1 MVGMMNLFDEFN
13 GKSYLVTGGSSGI
26 GRDTAVL
33 LSNLG
38 ANVAILGTN
47 EASLQETV
55 SLMAV
60 TSHSKYYVFD
70 LHNTDKIEMLMLQIY
85 EDYGVLSGIV
95 HSAGISPIKPFR
107 NLKSSDYDRVM
118 RVNFYSF
125 LELVRVFVYKK
136 ISDGGVIVGISS
148 TASSMGEKGQTI
160 YSASKA
166 AMDGSIK
173 TIAQEI
179 SPRGYRIN
187 TLRPGL
193 ITTNM
198 TEMFSEKNPEFM
210 ATQTTKQLL
219 GLGEVRDVANFAI
232 FLLSSMSKFCTGR
245 SYYVDGGR
253 IV

>member
-26 GRDTAVL
+26 GRDIAVL

-38 ANVAILGTN
+38 ANVVILGTK
-47 EASLQETV
+47 EDSLQETT
-55 SLMAV
+55 SLMAA
-60 TSHSKYYVFD
+60 TSYNKYYV
-70 LHNTDKIEMLMLQIY
+70 
-85 EDYGVLSGIV
+85 
-95 HSAGISPIKPFR
+95 
-107 NLKSSDYDRVM
+107 VM

-125 LELVRVFVYKK
+125 LELVRVFVYTK
-136 ISDGGVIVGISS
+136 ISDGGTIVGISS

-187 TLRPGL
+187 TLKPGL
-193 ITTNM
+193 IMSNM
-198 TEMFSEKNPEFM
+198 TEIFSKKNPEFM
-210 ATQTTKQLL
+210 ATQAAKQLL

-232 FLLSSMSKFCTGR
+232 FLLSPMSKFCTGR